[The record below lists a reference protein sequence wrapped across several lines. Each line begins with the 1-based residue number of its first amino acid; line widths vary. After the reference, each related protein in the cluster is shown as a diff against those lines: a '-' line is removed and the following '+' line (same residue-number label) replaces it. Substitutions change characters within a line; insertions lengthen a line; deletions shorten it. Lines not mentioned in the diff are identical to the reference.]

1 MTRRSRVFDAP
12 LKSIEI
18 IPRAQYFLAS
28 ALALLGRLEEARSAR
43 LERLWRSTQTSPSRA
58 SARAQGADNP
68 RYLAARE
75 RVSDG
80 MRKAG
85 VPEG

>member
-1 MTRRSRVFDAP
+1 VVRTA
-12 LKSIEI
+12 K
-18 IPRAQYFLAS
+18 
-28 ALALLGRLEEARSAR
+28 ALLPDF
-43 LERLWRSTQTSPSRA
+43 TVSRF
-58 SARAQGADNP
+58 RAGAGTDNP

-75 RVSDG
+75 RASNG